1 MASVAEKETLSGNLY
16 EKTADVEQF
25 GEIAHERHE
34 AIKNALDREER
45 KHKERHSERE
55 IVAEAEK
62 LARRNESH
70 KDTQKTSPAER
81 RSGPINK
88 KQLGSSFKAQMKFV
102 EAEMNPTERVFSKFI
117 HSKPIEKTSE
127 VLGST
132 IARPNAL
139 LSGSITA
146 FIGVTILYF
155 VSKYYGFQLS
165 GFETIGTFVLG
176 WIIGVL
182 YDYVSLL
189 VKGHNK

>member
-1 MASVAEKETLSGNLY
+1 MVEKETSSANSY
-16 EKTADVEQF
+16 EKTADAEQF

-45 KHKERHSERE
+45 KHKEHQSERE
-55 IVAEAEK
+55 IVAKAKE
-62 LARRNESH
+62 LASKSESH
-70 KDTQKTSPAER
+70 KDTHTASPAER

-88 KQLGSSFKAQMKFV
+88 KQLNSSFKTQMKFV
-102 EAEMNPTERVFSKFI
+102 EAEMNPSERVFSKFI
-117 HSKPIEKTSE
+117 HSKPVEKTSE
-127 VLGST
+127 VLGAT
-132 IARPNAL
+132 VARPNAL
-139 LSGSITA
+139 LSGSIAA

-165 GFETIGTFVLG
+165 GFETIGTFILG